1 MFGYF
6 SVTRFPQYS
15 TTLCKPNLTCTSQF
29 YTYTVP
35 YLMFAVGC
43 SHFLSSLVPAAS
55 IPKHRDTPE
64 YYGNIFLL
72 RVKKMEETGGIEE
85 SLGTAGT

>member
-1 MFGYF
+1 
-6 SVTRFPQYS
+6 
-15 TTLCKPNLTCTSQF
+15 
-29 YTYTVP
+29 
-35 YLMFAVGC
+35 MFAVGC
-43 SHFLSSLVPAAS
+43 SHFLSSLVPAAC